1 MATLAAGKKRLL
13 KVQQQR
19 IKQKQKEQSLKTKK
33 TNNVPDGLRTLGH
46 RRENG
51 ARETDGSKLLKQSNG
66 CLHHNE
72 IQEVSQANEP
82 YDEVTSHF
90 SNSDSLV
97 PNDNIVS
104 PNSSSVRNKN
114 VVFVYNEDD
123 KTSREVFQPDDC
135 HIALSVLV
143 KYELTAE
150 TLKHQKQKEQKHRDE
165 TTLNQN
171 YDKNEDITTP
181 KCVVPI
187 RERDIL
193 NHDENQNEIK
203 NKGLHVMKWLTDLRE
218 PDGKAQPEG
227 LQRDGRHGGEVVS
240 EHTQNND

>member
-19 IKQKQKEQSLKTKK
+19 IKQKQKEQSLMTKK

-150 TLKHQKQKEQKHRDE
+150 TLKHQKQD
-165 TTLNQN
+165 

-181 KCVVPI
+181 NFVVPI

-193 NHDENQNEIK
+193 NHDENQNELK
-203 NKGLHVMKWLTDLRE
+203 NKGLHVIKWLTDLRE

-227 LQRDGRHGGEVVS
+227 LQRDGRHDGEVVS